1 MRTTT
6 RRVENTVKKDREECI
21 LVGGDFNGGIVER
34 GARNWEEENGN
45 GKRKTQDKVEN
56 AEGKR
61 MMEWIE
67 ENGWEVLNGNEE
79 GEMTYVGSRGE
90 TVIDYA
96 IENEAAWERVEEVKK
111 ELTTKKREREEQKK
125 VTIKVWDEQGMKEY
139 RRIEEA
145 TRSQKGTNHE
155 EKGKGGAEEGNNKS
169 VG

>member
-6 RRVENTVKKDREECI
+6 RRVENTAKKDREECI
-21 LVGGDFNGGIVER
+21 LVGGDFNGRIVER
-34 GARNWEEENGN
+34 GARNWEEENGD

-90 TVIDYA
+90 TVIDDA
-96 IENEAAWERVEEVKK
+96 IENEAAWERVEEVK
-111 ELTTKKREREEQKK
+111 
-125 VTIKVWDEQGMKEY
+125 
-139 RRIEEA
+139 
-145 TRSQKGTNHE
+145 
-155 EKGKGGAEEGNNKS
+155 